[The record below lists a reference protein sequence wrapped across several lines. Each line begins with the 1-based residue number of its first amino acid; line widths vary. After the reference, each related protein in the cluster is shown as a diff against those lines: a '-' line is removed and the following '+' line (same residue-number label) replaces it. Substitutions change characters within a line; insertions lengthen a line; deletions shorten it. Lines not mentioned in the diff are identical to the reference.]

1 MFIDLSFLNNTG
13 FENLSDFLYTTIDFV
28 IALAVI
34 LAVVAII
41 FSGFK
46 FILSVGDE
54 KKVKEASRSL
64 VFSIVG
70 LVLVFVSPSIIEFVI
85 KEVLGIK

>member
-13 FENLSDFLYTTIDFV
+13 FENLSDFLYTLIDLV

-34 LAVVAII
+34 IAVIAII

-46 FILSVGDE
+46 FILSIGDE

-64 VFSIVG
+64 IFSIVG
-70 LVLVFVSPSIIEFVI
+70 LVLVFISPSIIEFVI
-85 KEVLGIK
+85 REILGIK

>member
-13 FENLSDFLYTTIDFV
+13 FENLSDFLYSLIDFV
-28 IALAVI
+28 ISFSVVLAVI
-34 LAVVAII
+34 SII

-46 FILSVGDE
+46 FILSIGDE

-64 VFSIVG
+64 IFSIVG
-70 LVLVFVSPSIIEFVI
+70 LVLVFVSPTIIQFVI
-85 KEVLGIK
+85 KEILGIQ

>member
-13 FENLSDFLYTTIDFV
+13 FENLSDFLYTLIDLV

-34 LAVVAII
+34 IAVIAII

-46 FILSVGDE
+46 FILSIGDE

-64 VFSIVG
+64 IFSIVG
-70 LVLVFVSPSIIEFVI
+70 LVLVFISPSIIEFVI
-85 KEVLGIK
+85 KEILGIK